1 MPKRTHI
8 PKAATISGPSCCACG
23 CQSISIIPCDARGE
37 PICEIQFGIEDW
49 TEIFKEMQEVAQAEV
64 LRSMQ

>member
-8 PKAATISGPSCCACG
+8 PKAATISGPSYCACG

-37 PICEIQFGIEDW
+37 PSAKFSSGSRTGRKFSKKCR
-49 TEIFKEMQEVAQAEV
+49 
-64 LRSMQ
+64 RSRRRKC